1 MTGTICL
8 DVSRGLKISIT
19 MVSKTRERL
28 LDVAHQLF
36 ASNGV
41 ERTTMNDIA
50 TASDKGRRT
59 IYTYFK
65 NKKEIYEAVI
75 ERESE
80 AIVMRLR
87 DIVASDMDPATKL
100 RRFLEARFDIVEET
114 VKSSA
119 TGQITSYLTLD
130 YKRLERVRILA
141 VAKEMDLI
149 KQMID
154 DGVAKGFFD
163 PTQAA
168 LLPGVYQ
175 MIFQGID
182 YCHLR
187 RNFAQLNMTAAGIRS
202 SVIDFI
208 NNTLLLKSTTI

>member
-1 MTGTICL
+1 
-8 DVSRGLKISIT
+8 

-36 ASNGV
+36 TSNGV

-80 AIVMRLR
+80 AIVMKLR
-87 DIVASDMDPATKL
+87 DVVSLDLDPVTKF
-100 RRFLEARFDIVEET
+100 RRFIEARFDIVEET
-114 VKSSA
+114 IRESTTS
-119 TGQITSYLTLD
+119 QLLSYLTLD
-130 YKRLERVRILA
+130 YKRLEKVRNLA
-141 VAKEMDLI
+141 VAKEQDLVR
-149 KQMID
+149 QMIEE
-154 DGVAKGFFD
+154 GVTRGVFD
-163 PTQAA
+163 KEQAR

-175 MIFQGID
+175 MVFQGID
-182 YCHLR
+182 YCHLKD
-187 RNFAQLNMTAAGIRS
+187 NFNQF
-202 SVIDFI
+202 SVTPAELRVTVTDYIM
-208 NNTLLLKSTTI
+208 NSLLIKK

>member
-1 MTGTICL
+1 MGENVYLTL
-8 DVSRGLKISIT
+8 P
-19 MVSKTRERL
+19 MASKTRERL
-28 LDVAHQLF
+28 LEVAHQLF

-65 NKKEIYEAVI
+65 NKREIYEAVI

-80 AIVMRLR
+80 VIVMKLR
-87 DIVASDMDPATKL
+87 GIVNSDIEPEEKL
-100 RRFLEARFDIVEET
+100 RRFLNARFDIVEET
-114 VKSSA
+114 LKASS
-119 TGQITSYLTLD
+119 TTSQLLSYITLD
-130 YKRLERVRILA
+130 YKRLERIRVLA
-141 VAKEMDLI
+141 VAKEQELI

-154 DGVAKGFFD
+154 EGVAKGIFN
-163 PTQAA
+163 PRQAR
-168 LLPGVYQ
+168 LLPEVYQ

-187 RNFAQLNMTAAGIRS
+187 GSFSQLGITPAGIRE
-202 SVIDFI
+202 SVINFVI
-208 NNTLLLKSTTI
+208 NTLLLKSTII

>member
-1 MTGTICL
+1 
-8 DVSRGLKISIT
+8 

-36 ASNGV
+36 TSNGV

-80 AIVMRLR
+80 AIVMKLR
-87 DIVASDMDPATKL
+87 NVVSSGIDPESKL

-114 VKSSA
+114 IRESA
-119 TGQITSYLTLD
+119 TSQLISYLTLD
-130 YKRLERVRILA
+130 YKRLEKIRNLA
-141 VAKEMDLI
+141 SSQGAGAD
-149 KQMID
+149 
-154 DGVAKGFFD
+154 KGND
-163 PTQAA
+163 
-168 LLPGVYQ
+168 
-175 MIFQGID
+175 
-182 YCHLR
+182 
-187 RNFAQLNMTAAGIRS
+187 
-202 SVIDFI
+202 
-208 NNTLLLKSTTI
+208 

>member
-1 MTGTICL
+1 MT
-8 DVSRGLKISIT
+8 
-19 MVSKTRERL
+19 MASKTRERL
-28 LDVAHQLF
+28 LDVARQLF

-80 AIVMRLR
+80 AIVLKLR
-87 DIVASDMDPATKL
+87 DVVTSDLPPAEKL

-114 VKSSA
+114 IKASA
-119 TGQITSYLTLD
+119 TSQILSYITLD
-130 YKRLERVRILA
+130 YKRLERIRTLA
-141 VAKEMDLI
+141 VAKEQILI
-149 KQMID
+149 NTMIEE
-154 DGVAKGFFD
+154 GVAKGVFD
-163 PTQAA
+163 PVQSA

-175 MIFQGID
+175 MIFQGFD
-182 YCHLR
+182 YCHLQGIFSQF
-187 RNFAQLNMTAAGIRS
+187 NLTADDIRT
-202 SVIDFI
+202 SVINFLI
-208 NNTLLLKSTTI
+208 NTIIIKPTL

>member
-1 MTGTICL
+1 
-8 DVSRGLKISIT
+8 

-80 AIVMRLR
+80 AIVMKLR
-87 DIVASDMDPATKL
+87 DVVTSDLDPEAKL

-114 VKSSA
+114 IRESA
-119 TGQITSYLTLD
+119 TSQIISYITLD

-141 VAKEMDLI
+141 VAKEQGLV
-149 KQMID
+149 KEMID
-154 DGVAKGFFD
+154 EGVAKGVFN
-163 PTQAA
+163 PEQAKV
-168 LLPGVYQ
+168 LPEVYQ

-187 RNFAQLNMTAAGIRS
+187 DNFSQLNMTAPGIRR

-208 NNTLLLKSTTI
+208 INTLIVKQ